1 MRTRTVL
8 ALVYVAA
15 TSALGCGGKLEDG
28 SASSAKTYGALDV
41 ADGTCAPVVAQ
52 TVACGA
58 LPSFAA
64 ICTAGTKPAVHVL
77 QQDLGGGATGT
88 LYECIDANGVVVAH
102 LGAAGTSC
110 STLGDL
116 YALAYQDCAHNG
128 HALGSFKTTSTC
140 SLPATTCSV
149 VVTCCPG

>member
-64 ICTAGTKPAVHVL
+64 ICTVGNKPAVHVL
-77 QQDLGGGATGT
+77 QQDLVLLCRIVAPSDDTSPPVPLSASG
-88 LYECIDANGVVVAH
+88 EGV
-102 LGAAGTSC
+102 
-110 STLGDL
+110 
-116 YALAYQDCAHNG
+116 LARA
-128 HALGSFKTTSTC
+128 
-140 SLPATTCSV
+140 
-149 VVTCCPG
+149 